1 LTLDILTTATTMAS
15 TNNPTTTKTMA
26 PLPPRTYSADGN
38 SYTLRSLSEDGSEI
52 DSWCDFCASVF
63 ADKKPVPPSAEYF
76 ARHYHN
82 DPNRRASL
90 IRVATVRRR
99 DSVNK
104 DDTEEIVASCRVFLR
119 RVYVRRNDDD
129 DDDDD
134 DGSNHGSADCD
145 QVDLGGIGE
154 VCTSIR
160 HRRKGLSR
168 ELLNDCV
175 RMMQE
180 QAQLKVSFLHSAPA
194 YFPVYEGAGY
204 CHTKTSW
211 TVVPYNHGMHA
222 LSSASSLSPDGTLL
236 PPPENPS
243 GANVTVR
250 RASFPE
256 DADQLSR
263 MYNELYS
270 GVSGC
275 LVRSRA
281 YWDTYLGRE
290 WKDHMW
296 VAATTAGSG
305 ESTGGGRHDEQ
316 LLGWMVARFRGSSS
330 DTGTRRV
337 QMCDGGISPSV
348 SPEAATATE
357 EATSAASVVFG
368 ALLHRA
374 VDELCR
380 ADDVLPPAASTFDL
394 VLPTMVASRLN
405 LFGSDRWF
413 DSSQSRI
420 EIDEGWMYKALDDSA
435 EDLAVVDRL
444 RSGDHLVWPADSF

>member
-1 LTLDILTTATTMAS
+1 MAS
-15 TNNPTTTKTMA
+15 TNHLTTTKPMA
-26 PLPPRTYSADGN
+26 PLPSRTYSSDGN

-63 ADKKPVPPSAEYF
+63 ADKKPVPPSADYF

-82 DPNRRASL
+82 DPNRQASL

-99 DSVNK
+99 RGDEYSNK

-129 DDDDD
+129 DDDC
-134 DGSNHGSADCD
+134 SNNHGSADE
-145 QVDLGGIGE
+145 VDVGGIGE
-154 VCTSIR
+154 VCTSTR

-175 RMMQE
+175 RMMRD
-180 QAQLKVSFLHSAPA
+180 QAHLKVSFLHSAPA
-194 YFPVYEGAGY
+194 FFPVYEGAGY
-204 CHTKTSW
+204 CRTKTSW

-222 LSSASSLSPDGTLL
+222 LSSASSSWSDGMRL
-236 PPPENPS
+236 PPSLVGYPS

-250 RASFPE
+250 RASFP
-256 DADQLSR
+256 DDTAHLSTL
-263 MYNELYS
+263 YEELYS
-270 GVSGC
+270 GVPGC

-290 WKDHMW
+290 WKDRMW
-296 VAATTAGSG
+296 VATTTTAGSDEG
-305 ESTGGGRHDEQ
+305 TAGDGRNDDQ

-337 QMCDGGISPSV
+337 QICDGGVSPSV
-348 SPEAATATE
+348 STEAATATTE
-357 EATSAASVVFG
+357 EAASAASAVFG

-374 VDELCR
+374 AHELCR
-380 ADDVLPPAASTFDL
+380 ADGVLPTASTFDL
-394 VLPTMVASRLN
+394 VLPTMVANRLN
-405 LFGSDRWF
+405 LFGNDWF

-420 EIDEGWMYKALDDSA
+420 EIDEGWMYKALDIDASA

-444 RSGDHLVWPADSF
+444 RSGDHLMWPADSF

>member
-1 LTLDILTTATTMAS
+1 MAS
-15 TNNPTTTKTMA
+15 TNHLTTTKTMA
-26 PLPPRTYSADGN
+26 PLLPRTYTADGN

-52 DSWCDFCASVF
+52 DSWCNFCASVF
-63 ADKKPVPPSAEYF
+63 ADKKPVPPSADYF

-90 IRVATVRRR
+90 IRVATVRRQN
-99 DSVNK
+99 DGDFNK

-119 RVYVRRNDDD
+119 RVYVRRNDD

-175 RMMQE
+175 RMMRD
-180 QAQLKVSFLHSAPA
+180 QARLRVSFLHSAPA
-194 YFPVYEGAGY
+194 FFPVYQGAGY
-204 CHTKTSW
+204 CRTKTSW
-211 TVVPYNHGMHA
+211 TVVPYHCGLHA
-222 LSSASSLSPDGTLL
+222 LSSASSSSSDGMRLSTSSA
-236 PPPENPS
+236 ENPS
-243 GANVTVR
+243 GAIVGVR
-250 RASFPE
+250 RARFPE
-256 DADQLSR
+256 DAAHLSTL
-263 MYNELYS
+263 YEELYS

-290 WKDHMW
+290 WKDHVW
-296 VAATTAGSG
+296 VATTTTTTTAGSDEG
-305 ESTGGGRHDEQ
+305 TEGDGRNDDQ

-337 QMCDGGISPSV
+337 QMCDGGVSPSV
-348 SPEAATATE
+348 SPEAAAATE
-357 EATSAASVVFG
+357 EVRSAASAVFG

-374 VDELCR
+374 VHELCR
-380 ADDVLPPAASTFDL
+380 ADDVLPSAASTYDL
-394 VLPTMVASRLN
+394 ALPTLVANRL
-405 LFGSDRWF
+405 LLGVGSAWWF

-420 EIDEGWMYKALDDSA
+420 EIDEGWMYKALGDSA

-444 RSGDHLVWPADSF
+444 RSGDHLMWPADSF